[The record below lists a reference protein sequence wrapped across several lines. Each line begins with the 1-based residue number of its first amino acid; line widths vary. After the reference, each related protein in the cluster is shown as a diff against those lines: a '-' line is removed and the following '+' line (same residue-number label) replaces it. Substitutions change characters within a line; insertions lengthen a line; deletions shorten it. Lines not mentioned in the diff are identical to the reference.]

1 MTRNEMVAIVEAL
14 EQFDH
19 FRDKLVRIGILID
32 MANYDKLLCLEELVR
47 SKSRY
52 ADPEDDDAF
61 EAFDAIMHA
70 VNIDAAEKV
79 RLLWIE
85 K

>member
-1 MTRNEMVAIVEAL
+1 MSIHPRPCRYYGRGTL
-14 EQFDH
+14 LTF
-19 FRDKLVRIGILID
+19 ID
-32 MANYDKLLCLEELVR
+32 MANYDKLLCLEELVQ

-70 VNIDAAEKV
+70 VNIDAAEKA

-85 K
+85 N